1 MTKKQKLIYAAL
13 ALSLALNVFFI
24 GAAGNFAA
32 KWHGFKNDTGWVE
45 KRLTRTEQRMI
56 RHLDGPDKALARRVF
71 KERRPALLA
80 ALEELQNARKE
91 FRTALSAENPD
102 PNELRAALDRSQAA
116 AQGLNENL
124 HGALRDMG
132 TGLSPEARK
141 KIADHM
147 RRRRQSD

>member
-1 MTKKQKLIYAAL
+1 
-13 ALSLALNVFFI
+13 
-24 GAAGNFAA
+24 
-32 KWHGFKNDTGWVE
+32 
-45 KRLTRTEQRMI
+45 
-56 RHLDGPDKALARRVF
+56 
-71 KERRPALLA
+71 
-80 ALEELQNARKE
+80 LQNARKE

-132 TGLSPEARK
+132 TGLSPDARK

-147 RRRRQSD
+147 KRRRHSD